1 MYDSKVLLR
10 GGRAMGPE
18 GHRKVQVFTSEI
30 VEEARVLLTQKTAE
44 PVPQPHSFMMGAVIR
59 TLLPLLVE
67 LRRKGYS
74 LTMLTRLLAEKAIKI
89 SPTALSGYMARL
101 SGPIE
106 ETPVRPRRE
115 RPQPSTNSSQPHR
128 TFAMKP
134 DSPL

>member
-1 MYDSKVLLR
+1 
-10 GGRAMGPE
+10 MGTAGP
-18 GHRKVQVFTSEI
+18 RKAQVFSSEI

-44 PVPQPHSFMMGAVIR
+44 PVPQPGSFMMGAVIR
-59 TLLPLLVE
+59 TLLPLLAE

-74 LTMLTRLLAEKAIKI
+74 LTMLTHLLAEKGIKI
-89 SPTALSGYMARL
+89 SPTALSGYMAKL

-115 RPQPSTNSSQPHR
+115 RAQASTNSSQPHR